1 MKKILG
7 KWNSRWSVLLLLL
20 FFGPLANAP
29 FAIANDIR
37 LVPQVSLT
45 NIAPISVA
53 YHPDDDNIVMLRND
67 NGRIDILDITDWS
80 NPFKKL
86 EIQGG
91 IRAVAFSPDG
101 KRIVSG
107 GFDGK
112 VRFWDAEFGTPVG
125 QPLEGHKGVV
135 SSVAFSPDGKRIAS
149 GDEDGVV
156 RLWDAETGRINGR
169 STDGSREL
177 GIPNS
182 LRRELL
188 CAKSLVAMISASESW
203 AKGERR
209 ATLRPSRD
217 GASGLSAKLMDWLAQ
232 SCPRENV

>member
-37 LVPQVSLT
+37 FVPQVSLT

-53 YHPDDDNIVMLRND
+53 CHPGDDNIVMVRND

-156 RLWDAETGRINGR
+156 RLWDTETGQPVGEPAMSHRDWVSGVAFSPDGKRIASGGGDGVVRLWDAETGRSMGDPLMGHENWVSPTLSGV
-169 STDGSREL
+169 SCSV
-177 GIPNS
+177 PNLWS
-182 LRRELL
+182 
-188 CAKSLVAMISASESW
+188 
-203 AKGERR
+203 
-209 ATLRPSRD
+209 P
-217 GASGLSAKLMDWLAQ
+217 
-232 SCPRENV
+232 